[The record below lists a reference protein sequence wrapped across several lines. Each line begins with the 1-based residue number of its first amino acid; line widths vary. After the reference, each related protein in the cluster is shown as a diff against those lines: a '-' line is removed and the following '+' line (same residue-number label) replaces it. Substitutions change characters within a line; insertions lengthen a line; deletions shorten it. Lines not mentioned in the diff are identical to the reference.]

1 MLLSVIDHLL
11 NCIGDTR
18 GSSCRRTEALV
29 TTNRLVSTYHQR
41 SQISLG
47 DNRPMHL
54 LNSAGGW
61 PACSFLPNRIK
72 PSRGGR
78 VGCGQSAQADFEGL
92 ARRQIK
98 QRVGG
103 IIV

>member
-29 TTNRLVSTYHQR
+29 TTNRLVSTCHQR

-72 PSRGGR
+72 PSGVRAADRWDVAIQPRPTLR
-78 VGCGQSAQADFEGL
+78 VWPG
-92 ARRQIK
+92 AR
-98 QRVGG
+98 
-103 IIV
+103 